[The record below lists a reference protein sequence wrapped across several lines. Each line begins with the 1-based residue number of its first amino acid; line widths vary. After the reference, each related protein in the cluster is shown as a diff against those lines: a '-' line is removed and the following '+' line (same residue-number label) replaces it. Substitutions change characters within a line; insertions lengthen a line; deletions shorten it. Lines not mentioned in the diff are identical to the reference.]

1 MASVKKTILSRGAIF
16 VCLMTEPILLLGITE
31 IGQSEALKP
40 CLTNSQ
46 HIHKLTITHHR
57 HHFDGTLD
65 INQVEYRICGIC
77 LLSKIYSFIRSER
90 IYFRQIEYLI

>member
-65 INQVEYRICGIC
+65 INQRGISNMWNMFTQQH
-77 LLSKIYSFIRSER
+77 LLFY
-90 IYFRQIEYLI
+90 

>member
-1 MASVKKTILSRGAIF
+1 
-16 VCLMTEPILLLGITE
+16 MTEPILLLGITE

-77 LLSKIYSFIRSER
+77 LLGKITLLLEVKGYILDKLN
-90 IYFRQIEYLI
+90 I